1 MTVQMTMEEYKE
13 LESKAEKLDAIT
25 KEIESVNKVATD
37 TLFHRAKF
45 LELVAKIGIKIPSC
59 FVLFDLKERTT

>member
-13 LESKAEKLDAIT
+13 LERKAEKLDAIT
-25 KEIESVNKVATD
+25 QTIESANKVATD

-45 LELVAKIGIKIPSC
+45 LELLTKLGIEIPSC
-59 FVLFDLKERTT
+59 FRGGSLT